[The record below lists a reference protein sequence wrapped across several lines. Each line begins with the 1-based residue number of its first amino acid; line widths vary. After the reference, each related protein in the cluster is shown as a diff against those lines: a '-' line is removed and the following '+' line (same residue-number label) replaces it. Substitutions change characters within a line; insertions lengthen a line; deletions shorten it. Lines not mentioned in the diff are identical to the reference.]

1 VHRYNDAGTFR
12 RGVVAYGAIR
22 VAYDGEAMSAA
33 AALLILAATAAPPV
47 ALECPAITGQTL
59 VYIDI
64 YDGPPEKQ
72 ADLAPDD
79 SKKQPGGGVANIWQL
94 APGAD
99 GLFVKCGYGK
109 KLEGPYSRTEM
120 IRLPDAVKT
129 CRADFKGGAKPDDL
143 VLQKFSCR

>member
-1 VHRYNDAGTFR
+1 
-12 RGVVAYGAIR
+12 
-22 VAYDGEAMSAA
+22 MSAA
-33 AALLILAATAAPPV
+33 VAWLILAAATAAPTI
-47 ALECPAITGQTL
+47 AAECPAIAGQTL

-64 YDGPPEKQ
+64 YDGPLENQ

-79 SKKQPGGGVANIWQL
+79 SKKSPNGGVANIWQL

-120 IRLPDAVKT
+120 IRLPDTIKT
-129 CRADFKGGAKPDDL
+129 CRADFKTGAKPDDL
-143 VLQKFSCR
+143 TLQKFACR